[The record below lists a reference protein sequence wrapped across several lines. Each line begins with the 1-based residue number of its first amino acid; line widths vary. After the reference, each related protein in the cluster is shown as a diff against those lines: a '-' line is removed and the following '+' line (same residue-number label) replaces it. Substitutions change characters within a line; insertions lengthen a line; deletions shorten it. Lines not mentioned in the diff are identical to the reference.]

1 MEEVSQIQNVL
12 IYYCVFIAFLEKVD
26 FHFSE
31 IFCIKSKNYV
41 ILVFFVNA
49 TKIAAA
55 SNVLNI
61 KYYVGNIKVLEIF
74 VIKMIC

>member
-12 IYYCVFIAFLEKVD
+12 IFYCVFKAFLEKVD

-61 KYYVGNIKVLEIF
+61 K
-74 VIKMIC
+74 